1 MSDVYSPE
9 EIVRLYDNGLFG
21 SYCDPE
27 DTALLVRSL
36 PMPFFG
42 NTLAETGAGKLSLPF
57 QAVVAFEQATGRRPY
72 DEAQTTGDCVSHA
85 LRNAIDIAR
94 ANDPDL
100 TSTEDWV
107 DRTATEPLYGAR
119 GHAGQGAVCSQLVRW
134 AHRTGGCM
142 LRRNYPELN
151 LDLSKYNA
159 QIGIRWGIP
168 GVPAPVTEAAA
179 KHRVGTISLIQD
191 WRQARDAIANGYGVL
206 CCSDVG
212 FRHSRNA
219 DGMSSP
225 QGTWHHAMA
234 WTAADDTRPG
244 DCRFLIQNSWG
255 LSWIQGPL
263 VHGQPGGSF
272 WVSQSAA
279 QRMIAQGGTW
289 AVSNVSGFPRR
300 QLKDWGAKAVLG

>member
-1 MSDVYSPE
+1 MADVHSPD
-9 EIVRLYDNGLFG
+9 EIVRLYDAGMVG

-42 NTLAETGAGKLSLPF
+42 HTLAETGAGKVSLPF
-57 QAVVAFEQATGRRPY
+57 SAVVAFDALTGRKPY

-85 LRNAIDIAR
+85 VRNAIDVAR

-100 TSTEDWV
+100 KSTEDWV
-107 DRTATEPLYGAR
+107 DRTATEPIYGAR
-119 GHAGQGAVCSQLVRW
+119 GHSGQGAVCSQLVRW
-134 AHRTGGCM
+134 AHQQGGCM
-142 LRRNYPELN
+142 LRKKYPDLK
-151 LDLSKYNA
+151 LDLSTYNA
-159 QIGIRWGIP
+159 PIGMRWGAP
-168 GVPAPVTEAAA
+168 GVPGPVTAEAA
-179 KHRVGTISLIQD
+179 KHRVGTISLVQD
-191 WRQARDAIANGYGVL
+191 WRQARDAIANGYGIV

-212 FRHSRNA
+212 FRHSR
-219 DGMSSP
+219 DSEGLSTP

-234 WTAADDTRPG
+234 WTGVDDTRSG

-255 LSWIQGPL
+255 WNWVQGPK
-263 VHGQPGGSF
+263 VYSQPEGSF
-272 WVSQSAA
+272 WVTQSAA

-300 QLKDWGAKAVLG
+300 KLDDWGAKAVLG